1 MANKAVAIDLG
12 SHGGRAIA
20 VKATKHGLAV
30 TRFVSAPAAEAADVL
45 RSSGLSLQGVIC
57 GLAGRDMTLRY
68 SQVPPTPDWQLK
80 NLMDLEIQDLAAQS
94 GGALSADYNLLPTQD
109 PEAGVDTVL
118 LALAKD
124 EALQRLQQLAKEAGG
139 TCGGFVPNC
148 VALYNA
154 YLKCGPVEPD
164 TVVCLANIGHETID
178 IALVK
183 GQDLLF
189 ARNLSG
195 GGKVLDDAIA
205 AAFNVSARKAESL
218 KHELLDLDP
227 QSRGRFASGQA
238 EKVTMAA
245 GGAAQAITAGIQ
257 SSLAFCKAQTKI
269 ADLRLDKVLLCGG
282 GARLRGI
289 RNLLREAL
297 RCPVETFDPFA
308 NLDLSALPAE
318 EARQLEGGRAE
329 AAVALGLAAGAV
341 DDSLYSL
348 VILPEAVKKRQR
360 FVQRTVFDLAA
371 VAVALLLLVLSTQ
384 RAKRDVE
391 DATRVLGKVQRDKR
405 AAKDVNAETEK
416 QLDSNKQQRALV
428 DVLREQALPLHGAL
442 RTLRAIYQHLPPEL
456 WLQKLE
462 VAAKSNSS
470 KKSLVTF
477 VGAGKELGGVDVN
490 SQSQKFS
497 IEFKADPLLR
507 GAEAS
512 RTEPAHTGN
521 TTNFTFTVD
530 YMAAAAADPGGKGTA
545 GDPGKDPGKG
555 PGKNGAGRPGAGK
568 GGQ

>member
-1 MANKAVAIDLG
+1 MANRAVAIDLG

-45 RSSGLSLQGVIC
+45 HSSGLSLQGVIC

-124 EALQRLQQLAKEAGG
+124 EALQRLQQLAKAAGG

-245 GGAAQAITAGIQ
+245 GGAAPVITAGIQ
-257 SSLAFCKAQTKI
+257 S
-269 ADLRLDKVLLCGG
+269 
-282 GARLRGI
+282 
-289 RNLLREAL
+289 
-297 RCPVETFDPFA
+297 
-308 NLDLSALPAE
+308 
-318 EARQLEGGRAE
+318 
-329 AAVALGLAAGAV
+329 
-341 DDSLYSL
+341 
-348 VILPEAVKKRQR
+348 
-360 FVQRTVFDLAA
+360 
-371 VAVALLLLVLSTQ
+371 
-384 RAKRDVE
+384 
-391 DATRVLGKVQRDKR
+391 
-405 AAKDVNAETEK
+405 
-416 QLDSNKQQRALV
+416 
-428 DVLREQALPLHGAL
+428 
-442 RTLRAIYQHLPPEL
+442 
-456 WLQKLE
+456 
-462 VAAKSNSS
+462 
-470 KKSLVTF
+470 
-477 VGAGKELGGVDVN
+477 
-490 SQSQKFS
+490 
-497 IEFKADPLLR
+497 
-507 GAEAS
+507 
-512 RTEPAHTGN
+512 
-521 TTNFTFTVD
+521 
-530 YMAAAAADPGGKGTA
+530 
-545 GDPGKDPGKG
+545 
-555 PGKNGAGRPGAGK
+555 
-568 GGQ
+568 